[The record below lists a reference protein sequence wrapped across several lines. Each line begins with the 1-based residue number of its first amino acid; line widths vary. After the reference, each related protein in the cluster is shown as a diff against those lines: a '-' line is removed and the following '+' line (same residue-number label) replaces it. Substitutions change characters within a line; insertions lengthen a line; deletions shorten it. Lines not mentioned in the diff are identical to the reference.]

1 MNDGQGAS
9 KVSKSPNPIIRLLD
23 FSGGYKKLTII
34 GCALS
39 GINALCS
46 IMMLVCVWFV
56 LRDLIAVAPNWALA
70 IQAPQYGIAAM
81 VFALAGMII
90 YFAALMCTHLAAF
103 RTATNMRKAVLRHLT
118 KVPLGYF
125 ATHATGELRRI
136 IEGAT
141 GLTEGVLAHRFPDFV
156 GALVTP
162 VAFLVVMFVFDW
174 VLGLVCLIPI
184 AVSAACMFWMMAG
197 GGGDENT
204 NMMTFMKNY
213 QDALDRM
220 NKGAVEYVRGIPV
233 VKVFQQTVKS
243 FHTFRESILA
253 YKEFASAYV
262 RLCTPPQV
270 AQLVAINSTFAV
282 LVPAGILLA
291 QNAGDFGL
299 FLSDFLF
306 YVIFSALTT
315 MMMTKVMYSSQAIT
329 EAQDAVMRIEGIL
342 SAPCMPE
349 VSSGEKHNEETAK
362 DVSLGEPTKVNECQN
377 AEVGLYRGGVEH
389 NTDIRGAIA
398 KSIKNKKGDDICF
411 DSVVFSYPGS
421 SEPAL
426 KNLTLY
432 VPSGSTVAL
441 VGPSGGGKS
450 TAASLVPRFWDV
462 DKGSVRI
469 GGADVR
475 EIPSKEVM
483 KRIAFVFQNDKL
495 FKQSLADNIKAAR
508 PDATREEVE
517 AAAHAAQCDDII
529 AKFPQ
534 GLDTIVGIKG
544 VYLSGGEQQRIALAR
559 AILKDAPIIVLDEAT
574 AFADPENE
582 ALIQKAL
589 SVLTQGKTVLMIA
602 HRLTT
607 VVGADCIYV
616 IDKGELVEQ
625 GSHQELIEKDG
636 LYARMWT
643 DYRQSASWRIEGKG
657 VADVA

>member
-1 MNDGQGAS
+1 MYAS
-9 KVSKSPNPIIRLLD
+9 GSVSHGNE
-23 FSGGYKKLTII
+23 YE
-34 GCALS
+34 
-39 GINALCS
+39 
-46 IMMLVCVWFV
+46 
-56 LRDLIAVAPNWALA
+56 
-70 IQAPQYGIAAM
+70 
-81 VFALAGMII
+81 
-90 YFAALMCTHLAAF
+90 
-103 RTATNMRKAVLRHLT
+103 KAVLRHLT

-411 DSVVFSYPGS
+411 DSVVFSYLGS

-534 GLDTIVGIKG
+534 GLDTIVGTKG

>member
-34 GCALS
+34 GCVLS

-46 IMMLVCVWFV
+46 ITMLVCVWFV

-534 GLDTIVGIKG
+534 GLDTIVGTKG